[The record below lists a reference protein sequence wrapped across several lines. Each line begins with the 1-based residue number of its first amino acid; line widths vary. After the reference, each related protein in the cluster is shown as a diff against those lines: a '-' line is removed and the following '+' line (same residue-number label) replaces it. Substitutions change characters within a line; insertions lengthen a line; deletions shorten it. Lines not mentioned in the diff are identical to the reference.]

1 MKNQITIRVINAETK
16 EKINPFKNNPK
27 KGYIILEQSQIDYS
41 MGWANAEIRTC
52 TLKANIDLLEQIINT
67 PLKGRIVIREYLESE
82 IEDGDII
89 PLEIQKYLENE
100 KNYESS
106 IKKTA
111 KDGIEL
117 TRDGELIF
125 RFSTY
130 DPTGLVEDRFIDHD
144 NNDEVREWRS
154 NN

>member
-1 MKNQITIRVINAETK
+1 MKNQITIRVNAETK
-16 EKINPFKNNPK
+16 EKINPFKNKPG

-41 MGWANAEIRTC
+41 MGWANAQIRTC
-52 TLKANIDLLEQIINT
+52 TLKGTIELLEQIINT
-67 PLKGRIVIREYLESE
+67 PLKGKIVIREYLESE
-82 IEDGDII
+82 IEEGDII

-106 IKKTA
+106 VKKTA

-125 RFSTY
+125 KFSTY

-144 NNDEVREWRS
+144 NNDEVKEWRS
-154 NN
+154 NK

>member
-1 MKNQITIRVINAETK
+1 MKNQITIRVNAETK
-16 EKINPFKNNPK
+16 EKINPFKNNPE

-67 PLKGRIVIREYLESE
+67 PLKGRIVVREYLESE
-82 IEDGDII
+82 IEEGDI

-106 IKKTA
+106 IKRTA
-111 KDGIEL
+111 KNGIEL

-130 DPTGLVEDRFIDHD
+130 DPTGLVEDRFINHD
-144 NNDEVREWRS
+144 NDDEVKEWRS
-154 NN
+154 NK

>member
-1 MKNQITIRVINAETK
+1 MKNQITIRVNAETQ
-16 EKINPFKNNPK
+16 EKINPFKDKPG
-27 KGYIILEQSQIDYS
+27 KGYIILEQSQVDYY
-41 MGWANAEIRTC
+41 MGWANVEIRTC
-52 TLKANIDLLEQIINT
+52 TLKGNIEVLEQIINT
-67 PLKGRIVIREYLESE
+67 PLRGKIVVREYLESE
-82 IEDGDII
+82 IEEGDII
-89 PLEIQKYLENE
+89 PLEIKKYLENE

-130 DPTGLVEDRFIDHD
+130 DPTGLIGDRFIDHN
-144 NNDEVREWRS
+144 NNDEIREWRS
-154 NN
+154 NK

>member
-1 MKNQITIRVINAETK
+1 MKNQITIRVNAETQ
-16 EKINPFKNNPK
+16 EKINPFKDKPG
-27 KGYIILEQSQIDYS
+27 KGYIILEQSQVDYY
-41 MGWANAEIRTC
+41 MGWANVEIRTC
-52 TLKANIDLLEQIINT
+52 TLKGNIEVLEQIINT
-67 PLKGRIVIREYLESE
+67 PLRGKIVVREYLESE
-82 IEDGDII
+82 IEEGNII

-100 KNYESS
+100 RNYESS

-144 NNDEVREWRS
+144 NNDEIREWRA
-154 NN
+154 NK

>member
-1 MKNQITIRVINAETK
+1 MKNQITIRVNAETK
-16 EKINPFKNNPK
+16 EKINPFKDKPG
-27 KGYIILEQSQIDYS
+27 KGYIILEQSEIDYS
-41 MGWANAEIRTC
+41 MGWANAKIRTC
-52 TLKANIDLLEQIINT
+52 TLKGNIEVLEQIVNT
-67 PLKGRIVIREYLESE
+67 PLRGKIVIREYLESE
-82 IEDGDII
+82 IEDGNI

-106 IKKTA
+106 IKRTA

-125 RFSTY
+125 KFSTY

-144 NNDEVREWRS
+144 NNDEVKEWRS
-154 NN
+154 NK

>member
-1 MKNQITIRVINAETK
+1 
-16 EKINPFKNNPK
+16 
-27 KGYIILEQSQIDYS
+27 

-52 TLKANIDLLEQIINT
+52 TLKANIELLEQIINT
-67 PLKGRIVIREYLESE
+67 PLRGRIVVREYLESE

-144 NNDEVREWRS
+144 NNDEVKEWRS
-154 NN
+154 NK